1 MRCVGWRRNR
11 LEIVI
16 KSKMK
21 KLLIAVTV
29 TLGLSFVSISQDTLS
44 VLFIGNSYTSYNNL
58 PLLVK
63 NLSTSAGKTL
73 NIDSNMPG
81 GYLMSSHLNDATTLS
96 KISQGNWDYVILQEQ
111 SQSPTIDYY
120 RYNDMYPAMT
130 DLKSVIEQYNP
141 CAKIITY
148 MTWGRRFGG
157 QQCDPSGTYCSPV
170 FTNFNHMQDSLTSAY
185 LEISEQLNIQCA
197 PVGVTWQNILNDTTL
212 VLHSGDNSH
221 PNIDGSYVAA
231 LSIFSSIWKQGTS
244 GLTYTAGLSNQLAQY
259 YQSKSD
265 NTIFNSTTDWN
276 LLINNPSAN
285 FSESISGNTATF
297 TNSSSSV
304 NSTLNYSWDFGDGNT
319 SSIQNPSHTY
329 ATNGTYTVTLIASN
343 CIFSDTVTKTIQ
355 IGTNSMEENTN
366 ANFEFY
372 PNPTTNQITL
382 KVDNQLLGSVYIIY
396 DNTGKSVLNGNILSE
411 QSVIDLEYLSKGIYF
426 LSIGENFERTV
437 KVIKE

>member
-1 MRCVGWRRNR
+1 MQ
-11 LEIVI
+11 
-16 KSKMK
+16 KSI
-21 KLLIAVTV
+21 LSL
-29 TLGLSFVSISQDTLS
+29 TLFFLSIGTFVAQDTLH
-44 VLFIGNSYTSYNNL
+44 VLFIGNSYTSVNNL
-58 PLLVK
+58 PQLVQ

-81 GYLMSSHLNDATTLS
+81 GFPLSSHLNDATTFS

-111 SQSPTIDYY
+111 SQIPTIDYY

-170 FTNFNHMQDSLTSAY
+170 FANFNHMQDSLTSAY

-197 PVGVTWQNILNDTTL
+197 PVGFTWQNILNDTTL

-231 LSIFSSIWKQGTS
+231 LTIFSSIWKQS
-244 GLTYTAGLSNQLAQY
+244 SFGLTYTAGLSSQLAQY
-259 YQSKSD
+259 YQTKSD
-265 NTIFNSTTDWN
+265 NTIFNSTNDWN

-297 TNSSSSV
+297 TNSSSSI
-304 NSTLNYSWDFGDGNT
+304 NSTLNYYWDFGDGNT
-319 SSIQNPSHTY
+319 SSVQNPSHTY

-343 CIFSDTVTKTIQ
+343 CIFSDTITNTIQ

-372 PNPTTNQITL
+372 PNPATHQITINVE
-382 KVDNQLLGSVYIIY
+382 KQLLGSVYIIY
-396 DNTGKSVLNGNILSE
+396 DNTGKAILTGKILSE
-411 QSVIDLEYLSKGIYF
+411 QSVIDLVDLSKGIYL
-426 LSIGENFERTV
+426 LSIGENLDRTF

>member
-1 MRCVGWRRNR
+1 
-11 LEIVI
+11 
-16 KSKMK
+16 MK
-21 KLLIAVTV
+21 KSILSLTLL
-29 TLGLSFVSISQDTLS
+29 FVSIGKFVAQDTLN
-44 VLFIGNSYTSYNNL
+44 VLFIGNSYTSVNNL

-81 GYLMSSHLNDATTLS
+81 GYLMSSHLNDATTFS

-111 SQSPTIDYY
+111 SQIPTIDYY

-157 QQCDPSGTYCSPV
+157 QQCDPSGTKCSPV

-231 LSIFSSIWKQGTS
+231 LTIFSSIWKQGTN

-343 CIFSDTVTKTIQ
+343 CIFSDTITKTIQ

-366 ANFEFY
+366 TSFEFY
-372 PNPTTNQITL
+372 PNPTTHQIAINVE
-382 KVDNQLLGSVYIIY
+382 KQLLGSVYTIY
-396 DNTGKSVLNGNILSE
+396 DYTGKSILSGKILSE
-411 QSVIDLEYLSKGIYF
+411 QSVIDLVDLSKGIYL
-426 LSIGENFERTV
+426 LSIGENLERTV

>member
-1 MRCVGWRRNR
+1 
-11 LEIVI
+11 
-16 KSKMK
+16 MK
-21 KLLIAVTV
+21 KSILSLTLL
-29 TLGLSFVSISQDTLS
+29 FVSIGKFVAQDTLS

-111 SQSPTIDYY
+111 SQIPTIDYY

-170 FTNFNHMQDSLTSAY
+170 FANFNHMQDSLTSAY
-185 LEISEQLNIQCA
+185 LEISELLNIQCA

-221 PNIDGSYVAA
+221 PNIDGSYAAA
-231 LSIFSSIWKQGTS
+231 LNIFSSIWKQGTS

-265 NTIFNSTTDWN
+265 NTIFNSANDWN

-304 NSTLNYSWDFGDGNT
+304 NSTLNYYWDFGDGNT
-319 SSIQNPSHTY
+319 SSVQNPSHTY

-343 CIFSDTVTKTIQ
+343 CIFSDTITNTIQ
-355 IGTNSMEENTN
+355 IGTNSMDENTHT
-366 ANFEFY
+366 NFEFY
-372 PNPTTNQITL
+372 PNPTTHQITINVE
-382 KVDNQLLGSVYIIY
+382 KQLLGSVYTIY
-396 DNTGKSVLNGNILSE
+396 DYTGKSILTGKILSE
-411 QSVIDLEYLSKGIYF
+411 QSVIDLGDLSKGIYL
-426 LSIGENFERTV
+426 LSIGENLER
-437 KVIKE
+437 KFKMIKE